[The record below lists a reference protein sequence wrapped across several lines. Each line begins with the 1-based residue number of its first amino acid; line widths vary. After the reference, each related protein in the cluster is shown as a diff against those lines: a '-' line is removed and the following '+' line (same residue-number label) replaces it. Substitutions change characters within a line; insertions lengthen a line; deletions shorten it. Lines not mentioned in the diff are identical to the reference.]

1 VIGDDANVRAISA
14 PRRSDGATVG
24 ATDTAINDGRLGGAA
39 AGLYGHTQSTWSCVT
54 GERVGI
60 RDTVFPSSN
69 RTSRSSHHATTLA
82 RSMQA
87 DNAGGDS
94 AMTSPAYKDYYQL
107 LGVTTTASP
116 KEIRSAYRDLART
129 YHPDVN
135 PGNKEAA
142 ARFQEIHEAYAV
154 LADPQKRGAY
164 DARGSAGTKRPQQGH
179 PPGTGR
185 HTPTSTGT
193 PGAASGA
200 DSAVHRTPRGRPP
213 RVDPVLDLGV
223 VRISIARKGM
233 EEKGYALQKQLA
245 EAAEALRQR
254 VAEARDELRK
264 NVMEGL
270 QSALKGG
277 KGKQL
282 GRAPSRRPP
291 SGRPPSAK
299 SR

>member
-1 VIGDDANVRAISA
+1 MRPLAQTIIVVVSA
-14 PRRSDGATVG
+14 
-24 ATDTAINDGRLGGAA
+24 
-39 AGLYGHTQSTWSCVT
+39 
-54 GERVGI
+54 
-60 RDTVFPSSN
+60 
-69 RTSRSSHHATTLA
+69 
-82 RSMQA
+82 
-87 DNAGGDS
+87 GDS
-94 AMTSPAYKDYYQL
+94 DMTSPAYKDYYQI
-107 LGVTTTASP
+107 LGVTKTASP

-154 LADPQKRGAY
+154 LADPHKRRTY
-164 DARGSAGTKRPQQGH
+164 DARDPAGTKRPRQVH
-179 PPGTGR
+179 RPSAGR
-185 HTPTSTGT
+185 HTPTSTAT
-193 PGAASGA
+193 PGAASGT

-213 RVDPVLDLGV
+213 RVDTVGGGLDLGV

-233 EEKGYALQKQLA
+233 EEKGKALQKQLA

-291 SGRPPSAK
+291 SGRPPSGRPPSAN
-299 SR
+299 SH